1 MWVTPMERRDR
12 SNKVSPKETPA
23 GLGTGKAVPLPL
35 MRLKFSAKENTDRRY
50 VNLMCQLKVPLLSRA
65 YHALDARKAV
75 GPDGMTKACYGKD
88 LEANLM
94 DLETRLHRGSYR
106 PQPARQV
113 LIPKADGKTRPLAI
127 SNLED
132 KIVQRAI
139 AYVMEAL
146 YEPLFID
153 TSLGFRPKKG
163 CHQAMRRVYRLLKD
177 GHRPQVVDVDIEKFF
192 DSMNHERMMEFLQKR
207 ISDPRFL
214 RLMNKLL
221 RAGIMIDGREIG
233 NEIGSPQGSIV
244 SPFLANIFLHYVL
257 DLWFKEHFAGYH
269 QQMVRYADD
278 VVFCFHDQDEAEGF
292 LPKLKERLQA
302 YQLTVNESK
311 TKIVNFGNK
320 AHNVFHFL
328 GFTFYWGKTREGKT
342 LLKLKTQTE
351 KLRAKILAF
360 KEWIKG
366 ARAKHRTGVL
376 WKKAAEKIRGH
387 YAYYGVTFNSRLTLF
402 YKICVQL
409 LFKWLNRRSQKRSYS
424 WEGFLTRLK
433 AHPLPKPWGYSLL
446 SLNQG
451 VFSYV
456 I

>member
-1 MWVTPMERRDR
+1 V
-12 SNKVSPKETPA
+12 K
-23 GLGTGKAVPLPL
+23 
-35 MRLKFSAKENTDRRY
+35 
-50 VNLMCQLKVPLLSRA
+50 
-65 YHALDARKAV
+65 
-75 GPDGMTKACYGKD
+75 
-88 LEANLM
+88 
-94 DLETRLHRGSYR
+94 
-106 PQPARQV
+106 V
-113 LIPKADGKTRPLAI
+113 LIPKANGKMRPLAI

-132 KIVQRAI
+132 KIVQRAV
-139 AYVMEAL
+139 AYIVEAL
-146 YEPLFID
+146 YEPLFTD
-153 TSLGFRPKKG
+153 ASLGFRPKRG
-163 CHQAMRRVYRLLKD
+163 CHQAIRRVYRLLKD
-177 GHRPQVVDVDIEKFF
+177 GHRPHVVDVDIEKFF
-192 DSMNHERMMEFLQKR
+192 NSMNHERMMEFLEKR

-214 RLMNKLL
+214 RLMAKLL
-221 RAGIMIDGREIG
+221 KTSILVEGVAQA
-233 NEIGSPQGSIV
+233 NEVGSPQGSIV
-244 SPFLANIFLHYVL
+244 SPLLANIFLHYVL
-257 DLWFKEHFAGYH
+257 DLWFQEHFGGYG

-278 VVFCFHDQDEAEGF
+278 VVFCFHDQDKAESF
-292 LPKLKERLQA
+292 LPQLKERFQA

-320 AHNVFHFL
+320 THNVFHFL
-328 GFTFYWGKTREGKT
+328 GFTFYWGKDREGRI

-351 KLRAKILAF
+351 RLRAKILAF
-360 KEWIKG
+360 KTWIKS
-366 ARAKHRTGVL
+366 ARAKYRTGVL

-424 WEGFLTRLK
+424 WERFLTRLK

>member
-1 MWVTPMERRDR
+1 
-12 SNKVSPKETPA
+12 
-23 GLGTGKAVPLPL
+23 
-35 MRLKFSAKENTDRRY
+35 MRLKYSAKENTARRY
-50 VNLMCQLKVPLLSRA
+50 DSLMCQLKVPLLHRA
-65 YHALDARKAV
+65 YLRLDERKAV
-75 GPDGMTKACYGKD
+75 GTDGMTKAGYGRD
-88 LEANLM
+88 LETNLK

-106 PQPARQV
+106 PRPARQV

-127 SNLED
+127 ASLED
-132 KIVQRAI
+132 KIVQRAV
-139 AYVMEAL
+139 ADLMEVL

-153 TSLGFRPKKG
+153 ASLGFRPKKG
-163 CHQAMRRVYRLLKD
+163 CHQAIRRIYHLSKD
-177 GHRPQVVDVDIEKFF
+177 GRRPHVVDLDIEKFF
-192 DSMNHERMMEFLQKR
+192 DSMNHERMMEFLEKR

-214 RLMNKLL
+214 RLMAKLL
-221 RAGIMIDGREIG
+221 RAGILVDGKAQA
-233 NEIGSPQGSIV
+233 NEVGSPQGSIV
-244 SPFLANIFLHYVL
+244 SPLLANIYLHYVL
-257 DLWFKEHFAGYH
+257 DLWFKEHFQGYR

-278 VVFCFHDQDEAEGF
+278 VVFCFHDQDKAEGF
-292 LPKLKERLQA
+292 LPQLKERLRA

-311 TKIVNFGNK
+311 TKIVNFGVK
-320 AHNVFHFL
+320 THNVFHFL
-328 GFTFYWGKTREGKT
+328 GFTFHWGKTREGRT
-342 LLKLKTQTE
+342 ILKLKTQTE
-351 KLRAKILAF
+351 RLRAKILAF
-360 KEWIKG
+360 KVWIKE
-366 ARAKHRTGVL
+366 ARARHRTGVL
-376 WKKAAEKIRGH
+376 WRKASEKIRGH